1 MSRFFSYVYLYPL
14 LRSNQYSINLF
25 YREFEKKYLND
36 KKNNEDNKDTNK
48 NYSNMN
54 IYKYFINNLDLKI
67 NNNNNNNNKP
77 FNQKEAYDKF
87 CFVCM
92 MYI

>member
-14 LRSNQYSINLF
+14 LRSNQHSINLF

-36 KKNNEDNKDTNK
+36 KKNNEDNKDTNN

-54 IYKYFINNLDLKI
+54 IYKYFINNLDQKI
-67 NNNNNNNNKP
+67 NKINYNKP